1 VVNTP
6 RFGRLKEDYVA
17 YRPGFPDAL
26 YRLLAESLGTPR
38 QRAVDLGAGTGLA
51 TAPLCAWFAE
61 VIAVEPDAEMAR
73 ELGRAVPQ
81 ARVLVVRAEELP
93 EDLGPV
99 DLVTAANAFYWMDGP
114 VVAEKVARVLR
125 PGGLFAVYRTLPN
138 APGPVQAIVA
148 QEYAAHWDQFRH
160 PRLLDEEYSRRVVAS
175 AGGFRDVTLHT
186 VPYEAEFDARRFVGL
201 VRSTSF
207 GSAYLRT
214 LADPEGYLADLERRI
229 REAAGEKSFRLDLP
243 VELVLARR

>member
-1 VVNTP
+1 MASAP
-6 RFGRLKEDYVA
+6 RFGPLKDDYVA

-26 YRLLAESLGTPR
+26 YRLLAESPGTPR

-61 VIAVEPDAEMAR
+61 VVAVEPDAEMAR
-73 ELGRAVPQ
+73 ELRQAVPQ
-81 ARVLVVRAEELP
+81 ARVLAVRAEELP

-99 DLVTAANAFYWMDGP
+99 DLVTAANAFYWMDGL
-114 VVAEKVARVLR
+114 VVAERVARVLR

-138 APGPVQAIVA
+138 APGPVQAVVA

-160 PRLLDEEYSRRVVAS
+160 PRLLDEEYSRRVLAA
-175 AGGFRDVTLHT
+175 AGGFRDVTVQT
-186 VPYEAEFDARRFVGL
+186 VPHEAEFDARRLVGL

-207 GSAYLRT
+207 ASAYLRT
-214 LADPEGYLADLERRI
+214 LADPEGYLADLERRV
-229 REAAGEKSFRLDLP
+229 RAAAGDRPFPLDLS